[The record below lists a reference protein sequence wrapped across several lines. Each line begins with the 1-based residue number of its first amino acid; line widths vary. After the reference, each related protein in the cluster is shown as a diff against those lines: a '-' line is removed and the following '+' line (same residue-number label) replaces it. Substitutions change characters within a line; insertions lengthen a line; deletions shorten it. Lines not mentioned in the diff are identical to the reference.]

1 METRANYVLIGAF
14 TLAVIAAALGF
25 VLWFQSLHTTK

>member
-14 TLAVIAAALGF
+14 TLAVVLAGFGF
-25 VLWFQSLHTTK
+25 VLWFSGPS